1 MVGRTGK
8 LAAAAFMA
16 CVVGSGSL
24 VALSPGTASAATNKA
39 PITLALIT
47 SLTGE
52 AGPQFADT
60 PLGFKARIAMQNA
73 EGGVNGHKIIPLVID
88 DQTSPSEDPIA
99 VQDAIS
105 KGAFGI
111 VADSPLFFE
120 GAKYPQ
126 QAGIPVT
133 GGSFDGPEWGEQP
146 YTNMFAADTGSV
158 DPKYPVSTGI
168 GKLLKSLG
176 GTVVA
181 SYGYGI
187 SPSSARSAEGTADS
201 FVHAGGKI
209 GVLDTSVPFGSVAFS
224 SAALYAKQKNVDTIY
239 AGMDNNSNFAL
250 ATALKQAGVKT
261 KAVVFPTGFLPA
273 VVNSPSWKDLQGDY
287 FDSEFRPVQVPDAAT
302 KQLTEALQKY
312 EGRPPSQFPDFN
324 IYESWLGAD
333 LMIKGL
339 ELAGAN
345 PTRANVIKDLRNVK
359 SYNGNGLLPSSIDYS
374 TIFGHDLPQL
384 CGWYMKAEAKA
395 FVPTSTQPLC
405 GHDLP
410 GTSTATSS

>member
-1 MVGRTGK
+1 
-8 LAAAAFMA
+8 
-16 CVVGSGSL
+16 
-24 VALSPGTASAATNKA
+24 
-39 PITLALIT
+39 
-47 SLTGE
+47 LTGE
-52 AGPQFADT
+52 AGPEFSDSPQ
-60 PLGFKARIAMQNA
+60 GFRARIALQNA

-88 DQTSPSEDPIA
+88 DQTSPSEDPTA

-168 GKLLKSLG
+168 GKLLKTLG
-176 GTVVA
+176 GTTVA

-201 FVHAGGKI
+201 FVHAGGKT
-209 GVLDTSVPFGSVAFS
+209 GVLDTSVPFGSVAFA
-224 SAALYAKQKNVDTIY
+224 SAALLAKQKNVDAVY

-261 KAVVFPTGFLPA
+261 KAVVFPTGFLPE
-273 VVNSPSWKDLQGDY
+273 VVNSPAWKDLQGDY
-287 FDSEFRPVQVPDAAT
+287 FDSEFRPVQLPNAGT
-302 KQLTEALQKY
+302 KQLVSALQKY
-312 EGRPPSQFPDFN
+312 EGRKPADFPDFN

-345 PTRANVIKDLRNVK
+345 PTRANVIKDLRNLK
-359 SYNGNGLLPSSIDYS
+359 TYDGNGLLPSNINYS

-395 FVPTSTQPLC
+395 FVPTSTQHLC

-410 GTSTATSS
+410 GTSTASPS